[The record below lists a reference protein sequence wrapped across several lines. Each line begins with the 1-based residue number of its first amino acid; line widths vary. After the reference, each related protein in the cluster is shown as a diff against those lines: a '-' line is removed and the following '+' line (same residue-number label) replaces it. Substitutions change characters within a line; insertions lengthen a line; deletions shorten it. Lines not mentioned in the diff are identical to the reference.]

1 MTAFGGEKL
10 NSTQQ
15 WQAFLTL
22 IGLTPVPYVMSANGA
37 AIFIGFCHSGNSG
50 ICVLCDPGR
59 VLILLFTFS
68 ALPKYLEVLDEDW
81 DEASANWVRMRW

>member
-22 IGLTPVPYVMSANGA
+22 IGLTPVPYVMSVNGA

-59 VLILLFTFS
+59 VLILLSDVS
-68 ALPKYLEVLDEDW
+68 A
-81 DEASANWVRMRW
+81 